1 MLGVPSEPS
10 GGAIAI
16 GVGVVTLIT
25 VGYGVVIPVTPE
37 GWLGEDGLLI
47 AEEFEAKRQELFER
61 R

>member
-1 MLGVPSEPS
+1 
-10 GGAIAI
+10 
-16 GVGVVTLIT
+16 VGVVTLIT
-25 VGYGVVIPVTPE
+25 FGYGVVIPVTPE